1 MRFNRLNVWTGWSV
15 WLIATIVYL
24 LTVEPTASFW
34 DCGEFIASAYKLEVG
49 HPPGAPFFML
59 LARAFMVV
67 ASPENAAFAANTLS
81 VLSSSFTIL
90 FLFWSITH
98 LARRFAGGFSI
109 EPSKAEAIAILGSG
123 AVGALAYTFSDSF
136 WFSAT
141 EGEVYALSSLFTAA
155 VFWAILKWET
165 VADEPRSSKWLIL
178 IAYLM
183 GLSIGVHL
191 LNLLAIPAIALVYFF
206 RKYTFSWLGLVLTGA
221 ISIALLG
228 LIQIGLIQGFIQVA
242 ADFELYFVNTLGMPF
257 NTGIIIYLLAAVA
270 VLAGLVYVSRQK
282 GWWAVNTLTLSVVMI
297 LIGYSSFTTIVVRSS
312 ANPPMDENDPEN
324 FFQLLK
330 YLNREQYGDRPLAT
344 GQYWGTPLD
353 YENQYTDGGATWVKS
368 FSVKEQKGTREL
380 RVKSFKRESTALKYL
395 ENSTNENHFLVEEYV
410 NTGEKKGTI
419 SNYNDNYT
427 MWFPRMYSKEPRHIK
442 VYRSWSN
449 YKGYNEAVTF
459 TSPLSDF
466 SMTKPEFL
474 YHLETEILS
483 GELKKADLERTLKRL
498 FNAYG
503 QRFDDNYIVASQN
516 EIQVKDPQTGTMR
529 LAPLDNPSTLQALS
543 DWMVQDLES
552 GLSTG
557 KPFVKR
563 LNHQKKYYEQQIA
576 RAQSREQ
583 QQAALRGLENIHDQL
598 QPTQMENLRYF
609 TDYQLGWMYFRY
621 FMWNFTGKQNDVQG
635 HGDFLNGNWLSGID
649 AIDSGRLGNRDALTQ
664 EMSDNKGLN
673 HFYYLPLLLGLLGLI
688 FQFYRDPKGAG
699 TIALLFIMTGIAIVV
714 YLNQTGMQPRERDY
728 AYVGSFYA
736 FAMWIGLSVFAM
748 FEVMRNSKANDA
760 LVWFTVPAG
769 AGVLFYVLEMISGVP
784 HYLSLSILFMTAVSL
799 VLYGI
804 AHLMR
809 TSGIDEITRSFSAV
823 AILMLVPLLMAFEGW
838 DDHSRAHRTTGVDFA
853 KNYLSS
859 LAPNAIIFTNGDN
872 DTFPLWYAQEVEGF
886 RTDVR
891 VCNLSLLNTDWYVD
905 QMRRK
910 AYESEP
916 LPIMMN
922 EEQYRQGT
930 RDIVLLE
937 PNGSKFMDLQ
947 EAFEVALDDDKTK
960 TYGAKS
966 YAYFPSNKFSLA
978 VDSAKIIELGLVKPE
993 DADQIVDT
1001 VKWTI
1006 TDGEGEPLQY
1016 VLKNQLAVLSI
1027 LANNDWERP
1036 VYFAVT
1042 TGGDAYIGL
1051 EKYFR
1056 LEGLAYR
1063 LVPIKY
1069 ETNRN
1074 PNLLGGIDTETMYN
1088 NVMEKWH
1095 WGGMD
1100 DLEHGIYMD
1109 ENNRR
1114 MVTNVRLQMANLS
1127 EALIEEGDPQKALH
1141 ILDEVLRGTPPEN
1154 VPYTS
1159 VMMPIASAYIQ
1170 LSSSDSTLSP
1180 LAYSLSQEQHDS
1192 ALASAQ
1198 TLIESLF
1205 KQQEE
1210 TIIFSASL
1218 ETQYFMAMESEIQ
1231 RALQISDRLMRSYK
1245 YYYPEDEFVIGLETR
1260 LIEMQDTLEGMQRSI
1275 IDLGSYGF

>member
-1 MRFNRLNVWTGWSV
+1 MRFNRLNAWTGWSV

-59 LARAFMVV
+59 LARAFMVFS
-67 ASPENAAFAANTLS
+67 SPESAAFAANAMSALC
-81 VLSSSFTIL
+81 SSFTIL

-98 LARRFAGGFSI
+98 LARRFAGGFTI
-109 EPSKAEAIAILGSG
+109 EPSRAEAIAILGSG

-155 VFWAILKWET
+155 VFWAILKWEI

-206 RKYTFSWLGLVLTGA
+206 RKYTFSWLGLILTGA

-228 LIQIGLIQGFIQVA
+228 LIQIGLIQGFIQMA
-242 ADFELYFVNTLGMPF
+242 ADFELYFVNHLGFPF
-257 NTGIIIYLLAAVA
+257 NTGIIIYLLATVA

-282 GWWAVNTLTLSVVMI
+282 GWWAVNTLALSVAMI

-344 GQYWGTPLD
+344 GQYWGSTLD
-353 YENQYTDGGATWVKS
+353 FEKQYNDGGESWVKS
-368 FSVKEQKGTREL
+368 FSVKEHKGTREL
-380 RVKSFKRESTALKYL
+380 RVKSFKSESTALNYL
-395 ENSTNENHFLVEEYV
+395 EDNDADNYFIVEEYV
-410 NTGEKKGTI
+410 NTGEKKGTVA
-419 SNYNDNYT
+419 NYDERYI
-427 MWFPRMYSKEPRHIK
+427 MKFPRMYSKEPRHIK

-449 YKGYNEAVTF
+449 YKGYNDAVMF
-459 TSPLSDF
+459 TSPLSDV

-474 YHLETEILS
+474 FHLETQIFS
-483 GELKKADLERTLKRL
+483 GNLTKVNLERTLKRL

-503 QRFDDNYIVASQN
+503 KRFEDSYLVASQN
-516 EIQVKDPQTGTMR
+516 EIQVRDPQTGTMR
-529 LAPLDNPSTLQALS
+529 LAPLDNPSALQALT
-543 DWMVQDLES
+543 DWIVNDLES

-557 KPFVKR
+557 KPYVKR
-563 LNHQKKYYEQQIA
+563 LNHEKKYYEQQIQ
-576 RAQSREQ
+576 RATTADQ
-583 QQAALRGLENIHDQL
+583 QQSAIRGLESVMDKL
-598 QPTQMENLRYF
+598 QPTQVENLRYF

-621 FMWNFTGKQNDVQG
+621 FMWNFAGKQNDVQG

-649 AIDSGRLGNRDALTQ
+649 AIDSERLGSRDALTQ

-699 TIALLFIMTGIAIVV
+699 TVALLFIMTGVAIVV

-736 FAMWIGLSVFAM
+736 FAIWIGLSVFAM
-748 FEVMRNSKANDA
+748 FDAMRNSKATDA
-760 LVWFTVPAG
+760 LIWFTVPAG
-769 AGVLFYVLEMISGVP
+769 SGMFFYVLEMISGQP
-784 HYLSLSILFMTAVSL
+784 HYLSLSILFMTA
-799 VLYGI
+799 I
-804 AHLMR
+804 ALAMFGVAQLFR
-809 TSGIDEITRSFSAV
+809 TSDVDEKTRAISAV
-823 AILMLVPLLMAFEGW
+823 AILMLVPVLMAFQGW

-859 LAPNAIIFTNGDN
+859 LAPNAILFTNGDN

-937 PNGSKFMDLQ
+937 DKGSEYLDLK
-947 EAFEVALDDDKTK
+947 EAFEVALDDDNTRA
-960 TYGAKS
+960 YGPKS
-966 YAYFPSNKFSLA
+966 YAYFPANRFSIS
-978 VDSAKIIELGLVKPE
+978 VDSAKIIQLEIVKPE
-993 DADQIVDT
+993 DAAQIVDKVT
-1001 VKWTI
+1001 WAI
-1006 TDGEGEPLQY
+1006 TDGEGEPLLY

-1042 TGGDAYIGL
+1042 TGGDAYMGL

-1069 ETNRN
+1069 PKSSN
-1074 PNLLGGIDTETMYN
+1074 PNVLGGIDTEAMYT
-1088 NVMEKWH
+1088 NVMEKWQ

-1127 EALIEEGDPQKALH
+1127 EALIDEGDAKKALN
-1141 ILDEVLRGTPPEN
+1141 ILDEVLKGTPPEN
-1154 VPYTS
+1154 VPYTT
-1159 VMMPIASAYIQ
+1159 VMMPIADAYTQ

-1180 LAYSLSQEQHDS
+1180 VAYSLSEEQHSD
-1192 ALASAQ
+1192 ALSKAQ
-1198 TLIESLF
+1198 ALIEALF
-1205 KQQEE
+1205 LQQEE
-1210 TIIFSASL
+1210 TINFSTSL
-1218 ETQYFMAMESEIQ
+1218 SPQYFMAMEIEIQ
-1231 RALQISDRLMRSYK
+1231 RALQVSDMLVRRYK
-1245 YYYPEDEFVIGLETR
+1245 YYYPQDEFILGLDNR
-1260 LIEMQDTLEGMQRSI
+1260 FNEMRETLENKQRSI
-1275 IDLGSYGF
+1275 IELGAYEF

>member
-67 ASPENAAFAANTLS
+67 STPESAAFAANALS
-81 VLSSSFTIL
+81 ALSSSFTIL

-98 LARRFAGGFSI
+98 LARRFVGGFAVD
-109 EPSKAEAIAILGSG
+109 PSKAEAIAILGSG

-165 VADEPRSSKWLIL
+165 VADEPRASKWLIL

-206 RKYTFSWLGLVLTGA
+206 RKYDFSWVGLVLTGI

-242 ADFELYFVNTLGMPF
+242 ADFELYFVNTLGASF
-257 NTGIIIYLLAAVA
+257 NTGIIIYLLITVAA
-270 VLAGLVYVSRQK
+270 LGGLVYLSRKK
-282 GWWAVNTLTLSVVMI
+282 GWWAVNTLTLSVAMI

-344 GQYWGTPLD
+344 GQYWGTTLD
-353 YENQYTDGGATWVKS
+353 YKNQHKDGGASWVKS
-368 FSVKEQKGTREL
+368 YSVKEHKGTREL
-380 RVKSFKRESTALKYL
+380 RLKSFKSESTALNYL
-395 ENSTNENHFLVEEYV
+395 DLHASDNYFLVEEYV
-410 NTGEKKGTI
+410 NTGEKKGQFA
-419 SNYNDNYT
+419 NYDSRYT
-427 MWFPRMYSKEPRHIK
+427 MWFPRMYSSESRHIK

-449 YKGYNEAVTF
+449 YKGYNEEVKF
-459 TSPLSDF
+459 TSPLSDG

-474 YHLETEILS
+474 FHLETQILS
-483 GELKKADLERTLKRL
+483 GKLKKDDLERTLKRL

-503 QRFDDNYIVASQN
+503 KRLDDNYIVASQN
-516 EIQVKDPQTGTMR
+516 EIQVRDPQTQTMR
-529 LAPLDNPSTLQALS
+529 LAPLDNPSALQALT
-543 DWMVQDLES
+543 DWIVNDLES

-557 KPFVKR
+557 TPYVKR
-563 LNHQKKYYEQQIA
+563 LNQEKKYYEQQIQ
-576 RAQSREQ
+576 RSTTVDQ
-583 QQAALRGLENIHDQL
+583 QQAALRGLESVMNKL
-598 QPTQMENLRYF
+598 QPTQVENLRYF

-621 FMWNFTGKQNDVQG
+621 FMWNFAGKQNDVQG

-649 AIDSGRLGNRDALTQ
+649 SIDSERLGSRDVLTQ

-699 TIALLFIMTGIAIVV
+699 TVALLFIMTGVAIVV

-748 FEVMRNSKANDA
+748 FDAMRNSKAFET
-760 LVWFTVPAG
+760 LVWFSVPAG
-769 AGVLFYVLEMISGVP
+769 AGVLFYVLEFITGGP

-799 VLYGI
+799 AMYGI

-809 TSGIDEITRSFSAV
+809 SSGIDEKTRSISAV
-823 AILMLVPLLMAFEGW
+823 AILMLVPILMAFQGW

-859 LAPNAIIFTNGDN
+859 LAPNAILFTNGDN

-916 LPIMMN
+916 LPIIMN

-937 PNGSKFMDLQ
+937 PNGSEYMDLKK
-947 EAFEVALDDDKTK
+947 AFEVALDDDKTK
-960 TYGAKS
+960 TYGPKN
-966 YAYFPSNKFSLA
+966 YAYFPANRFSLA
-978 VDSAKIIELGLVKPE
+978 VDSAKIIELGIVKVE
-993 DADQIVDT
+993 DANQIVDE
-1001 VKWTI
+1001 VKWTV
-1006 TDGEGEPLQY
+1006 TDGDGETLQY

-1069 ETNRN
+1069 EKNSN
-1074 PNLLGGIDTETMYN
+1074 PNVLGGIDTETMYS
-1088 NVMEKWH
+1088 NVMERWQ

-1127 EALIEEGDPQKALH
+1127 EALIDKGDPQKALT
-1141 ILDEVLRGTPPEN
+1141 ILNEVLRGTPPEN
-1154 VPYTS
+1154 VPYTT
-1159 VMMPIASAYIQ
+1159 VMMPIAEAYIQ

-1192 ALASAQ
+1192 ALTNAQ
-1198 TLIESLF
+1198 TLIEALF

-1210 TIIFSASL
+1210 TIIYSASL
-1218 ETQYFMAMESEIQ
+1218 SPQFFMAMESEIQ
-1231 RALQISDRLMRSYK
+1231 RSLQVSDMLIRRYK
-1245 YYYPEDEFVIGLETR
+1245 YYYPNDEFLLGLENRFT
-1260 LIEMQDTLEGMQRSI
+1260 EMRENLENKQRSI